1 MSDNI
6 DVRVEVG
13 IEVEHPCY
21 IKTLRKTL
29 TPQIRTVFSFEVRDL
44 DVNCGMNTI
53 QTSKNKTRI

>member
-6 DVRVEVG
+6 EVRVEVG

-29 TPQIRTVFSFEVRDL
+29 TPQVRTVISCEVRDI

-53 QTSKNKTRI
+53 QTGKKQD